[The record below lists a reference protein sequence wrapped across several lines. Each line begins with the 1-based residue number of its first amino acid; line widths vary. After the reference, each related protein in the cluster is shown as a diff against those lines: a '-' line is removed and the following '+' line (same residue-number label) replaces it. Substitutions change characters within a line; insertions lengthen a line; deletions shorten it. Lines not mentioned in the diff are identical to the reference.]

1 MKVINPTTI
10 QEAMLISST
19 ATEAYAS
26 WSSSTTYAI
35 NAIVVYGTRL
45 YKSLQ
50 NSNLNKLP
58 SEVGSLWWSDIG
70 PSNKFAMFDEQ
81 VNTTTTSTGSITVVL
96 EPGSFDSLYLSNLKA
111 QTVTLVVRNAAGG
124 DIIYEETQSL
134 SADEVFDWY
143 QYFLFDPLNNRSQV
157 LFTNIPPTSTAHVT
171 LTITSGGTSSV
182 YCGIC
187 VLGKMVSIGNTEY
200 GVTSGIIDYSRK
212 EPNEFGETVF
222 VRRNFSKKIDAR
234 VWLKLKDLNR
244 VQKLLYDLRATPV
257 VWIGSSDPS
266 YEEALIVY
274 GFYRD
279 FTTEISYPT
288 TIFCSIQIEGLI

>member
-35 NAIVVYGTRL
+35 NAIVVYNTRL

-58 SEVGSLWWSDIG
+58 NEVGSLWWTDIG

-81 VNTTTTSTGSITVVL
+81 VNTVT
-96 EPGSFDSLYLSNLKA
+96 
-111 QTVTLVVRNAAGG
+111 TVTGDIVVTIAPGLIDSIYIGNVSGQTINVVVRDGLAGP
-124 DIIYEETQSL
+124 IIYEQTQSL
-134 SADEVFDWY
+134 AGETVFDWY
-143 QYFLFDPLNNRSQV
+143 QYFFYDPLVTRTQV
-157 LFTNIPPTSTAHVT
+157 VFTNIPLYESAHVT
-171 LTITSGGTSSV
+171 ITIDNGLSNAR
-182 YCGIC
+182 CGIC
-187 VLGKMVSIGNTEY
+187 VLGRIKEIGNVEY
-200 GVTSGIIDYSRK
+200 GASTGIIDYSRK
-212 EPNEFGETVF
+212 ETDEFGETTF
-222 VRRNFSKKIDAR
+222 VRRNFSKRLDAK
-234 VWLKLKDLNR
+234 VWLKTTNYNR
-244 VQKLLYDLRATPV
+244 VQRLLYDLRAKPV
-257 VWIGSSDPS
+257 VWVGSNDPL

-288 TIFCSIQIEGLI
+288 LVYCNLQIEGLI